1 MEPWE
6 AEKTVADMEEY
17 SWEDSPS
24 QKNMLDLLARLK
36 MAGEEEGEEV
46 REQLLSQREVQDYKD
61 SVTRLKNEGDNED
74 TMRQYKEAVKNV
86 LSLWSPRR
94 WWPKWRALIR
104 PSPNQYFHTPCIYVP
119 KKMKDMSS
127 LMIKAAP
134 SSSQTLNF
142 CCVSFTIHRRA
153 EFKAKSWKVGFIT
166 TATTLVN
173 EHYNHLK
180 SKI

>member
-24 QKNMLDLLARLK
+24 QKNMLDLLARIK

-94 WWPKWRALIR
+94 WWPKWRAPIR
-104 PSPNQYFHTPCIYVP
+104 PIPNQYFHTPCIYVP
-119 KKMKDMSS
+119 KKLKDMSS
-127 LMIKAAP
+127 LMIKDAP
-134 SSSQTLNF
+134 SSSQTLAF
-142 CCVSFTIHRRA
+142 CCVSFTGAPQFI
-153 EFKAKSWKVGFIT
+153 EELSWKQSPEKL
-166 TATTLVN
+166 A
-173 EHYNHLK
+173 
-180 SKI
+180 S

>member
-24 QKNMLDLLARLK
+24 QKNMLDLLARIK

-86 LSLWSPRR
+86 LSL
-94 WWPKWRALIR
+94 
-104 PSPNQYFHTPCIYVP
+104 
-119 KKMKDMSS
+119 
-127 LMIKAAP
+127 
-134 SSSQTLNF
+134 
-142 CCVSFTIHRRA
+142 
-153 EFKAKSWKVGFIT
+153 
-166 TATTLVN
+166 
-173 EHYNHLK
+173 
-180 SKI
+180 